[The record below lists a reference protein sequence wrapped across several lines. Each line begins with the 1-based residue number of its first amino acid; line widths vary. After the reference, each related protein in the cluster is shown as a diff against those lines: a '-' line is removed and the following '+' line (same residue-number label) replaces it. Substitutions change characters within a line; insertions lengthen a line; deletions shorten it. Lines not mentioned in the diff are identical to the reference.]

1 MAIFQKV
8 RYTDRNESGIDE
20 RLRDRM
26 SGCTLCPRMCGADRE
41 NGKTGFCGE
50 TGEIRAARAALHMW
64 EEPCISG
71 KEGSG
76 TVFFTGCTLRCV
88 FCQNHEIA
96 GSKVGK
102 VISEERLAEIFL
114 ELQGKGANNINLV
127 TAGHYLPI
135 VIESIKRARKSGLTI
150 PIVYN
155 SSGYEKVEAIEA
167 LDGIVDIFL
176 PDFKYISSE
185 MAARYSNA
193 PDYPEVAKRALAQMV
208 KQTGDAKFDER
219 DMMKRGVIVR
229 HLILPGHIKE
239 SKEAI
244 RYLYETYGDQ
254 IYISIMNQ
262 YTPMPGI
269 EKRFKNLGRTITQKE
284 YDEVVDYAI
293 DLGVENGFVQEGE
306 TAKES
311 FIPQFDDTG
320 L

>member
-20 RLRDRM
+20 RLSDRM

-114 ELQGKGANNINLV
+114 E
-127 TAGHYLPI
+127 
-135 VIESIKRARKSGLTI
+135 
-150 PIVYN
+150 
-155 SSGYEKVEAIEA
+155 
-167 LDGIVDIFL
+167 
-176 PDFKYISSE
+176 
-185 MAARYSNA
+185 
-193 PDYPEVAKRALAQMV
+193 
-208 KQTGDAKFDER
+208 
-219 DMMKRGVIVR
+219 
-229 HLILPGHIKE
+229 
-239 SKEAI
+239 
-244 RYLYETYGDQ
+244 
-254 IYISIMNQ
+254 
-262 YTPMPGI
+262 
-269 EKRFKNLGRTITQKE
+269 IT
-284 YDEVVDYAI
+284 
-293 DLGVENGFVQEGE
+293 
-306 TAKES
+306 
-311 FIPQFDDTG
+311 
-320 L
+320 